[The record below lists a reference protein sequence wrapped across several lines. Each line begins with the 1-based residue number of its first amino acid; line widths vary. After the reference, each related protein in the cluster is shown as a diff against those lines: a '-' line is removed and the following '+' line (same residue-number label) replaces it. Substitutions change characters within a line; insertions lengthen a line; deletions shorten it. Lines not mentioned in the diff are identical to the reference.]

1 MTLLLTGTGVSP
13 GIAMGKAHVLRRGRP
28 DVLEY
33 AIPRQHLADEVARFR
48 RALDSV
54 TSQLRDIQRHI
65 PANAPRDVAGFI
77 DTHLLMLR
85 DRLLAEDT
93 ITLIRERQCNA
104 EWALKIQQDNIVSVF
119 DAMED
124 AYLRTRRDDVAYV
137 IERLQRTLLE
147 DEGSV
152 PPRRNLRGRVVV
164 ADDLS
169 PADMVLLQD
178 AQIAGFVTDAGG
190 PLSHTAIMARGLGIP
205 AVVGAHTAS
214 SLLHDGEDL
223 IIDGDTG
230 MVLAGADG
238 RLSRHYR
245 QQQKAARQ
253 HARALRA
260 LADTPACTRDG
271 QAIQLMA
278 NVELAEDLRALRHAG
293 ADGVGLYRTE
303 YLFLNRTEPPSEEEQ
318 LRHYRRLVN
327 ASQGRPVTIRTVD
340 LGADKLDLDG
350 AGQALNPALGLRA
363 IRRSLKEPEVF
374 LVQLRAI
381 LRASHQG
388 PVRIMLP
395 MLTSPAELDQALE
408 LLEHAKRQLKRE
420 RRRFDAEIP
429 VGGMIETP
437 AAALLSEHF
446 ARQLDFLS
454 IGTNDL
460 IQYTLAIDRLDESV
474 TYLYDPL
481 HPAVLRLI
489 TLTIEAGQRVA
500 TPVAM
505 CGEMAG
511 DLRLTRL
518 LLGMGLTEFSVR
530 PNMLGEI
537 KRRILD
543 TDLGALRPLMQQ
555 LDTAYTEPAVAELV
569 TRLNAL

>member
-13 GIAMGKAHVLRRGRP
+13 GIAMGKTHVLRRGRP

-48 RALDSV
+48 RALATV
-54 TSQLRDIQRHI
+54 TRQLRDIQRHI
-65 PANAPRDVAGFI
+65 PADAPRDVAGFI
-77 DTHLLMLR
+77 DTHLLMLG

-169 PADMVLLQD
+169 PADMVLLQE

-205 AVVGAHTAS
+205 AVVGTHTAS

-230 MVLAGADG
+230 MVLAGADD

-245 QQQKAARQ
+245 QRQKAARQ
-253 HARALRA
+253 HVRALRA
-260 LADTPACTRDG
+260 LVDTPACTRDG

-303 YLFLNRTEPPSEEEQ
+303 YLFLNRTAPPGEEEQ

-340 LGADKLDLDG
+340 LGADKLDVDG

-408 LLEHAKRQLKRE
+408 LLERAKHQLRRE

-543 TDLGALRPLMQQ
+543 TDLEALRPLMHL
-555 LDTAYTEPAVAELV
+555 LDTAHTEPAVAELV

>member
-33 AIPRQHLADEVARFR
+33 AIPRQHLADEIARFR

-54 TSQLRDIQRHI
+54 TAQLRDIQRHI

-77 DTHLLMLR
+77 ETHLLMLG

-124 AYLRTRRDDVAYV
+124 PYLRTRRDDVAYV

-152 PPRRNLRGRVVV
+152 SPRRNLRGRVVV

-169 PADMVLLQD
+169 PADMVLLQE
-178 AQIAGFVTDAGG
+178 ARIAGFVTDAGG

-205 AVVGAHTAS
+205 AVVGTHTAS

-230 MVLAGADG
+230 MVLAGADD

-253 HARALRA
+253 HARALHA
-260 LADTPACTRDG
+260 LVDTPACTRDG

-327 ASQGRPVTIRTVD
+327 AGQGRPVTIRTVD
-340 LGADKLDLDG
+340 LGTDKLELDG

-374 LVQLRAI
+374 LLQLRAI

-395 MLTSPAELDQALE
+395 MLTSPAELDQALA
-408 LLEHAKRQLKRE
+408 LLERAKRQLKRE

-437 AAALLSEHF
+437 AAALLSEYF

-489 TLTIEAGQRVA
+489 SLTIEAGQRVA

-555 LDTAYTEPAVAELV
+555 LDTAYTESAVAELV

>member
-1 MTLLLTGTGVSP
+1 MTLLLTATGVSP

-54 TSQLRDIQRHI
+54 TAQLRDIQRHI

-104 EWALKIQQDNIVSVF
+104 EWALKIQQDNIISVF

-169 PADMVLLQD
+169 PADMVLLQE

-205 AVVGAHTAS
+205 AVVGARSAS
-214 SLLHDGEDL
+214 TLLHDGEDL
-223 IIDGDTG
+223 IIDSG
-230 MVLAGADG
+230 MVLAGADSQ
-238 RLSRHYR
+238 LARHYR

-260 LADTPACTRDG
+260 LVDTPACTRDG

-278 NVELAEDLRALRHAG
+278 NIELAEDLRALRHAG

-303 YLFLNRTEPPSEEEQ
+303 YLFLNRNEPPGEEEQ

-340 LGADKLDLDG
+340 LGADKLDVDA

-408 LLEHAKRQLKRE
+408 LLERAKRQLRQE
-420 RRRFDAEIP
+420 RRRFDADIP

-489 TLTIEAGQRVA
+489 TLTIEAGQRAA

-543 TDLGALRPLMQQ
+543 TDLETLRPLMQR

>member
-1 MTLLLTGTGVSP
+1 MTLLLTGTGISP

-33 AIPRQHLADEVARFR
+33 AIPRQHLDDEVARFQ
-48 RALDSV
+48 RALTTV
-54 TSQLRDIQRHI
+54 TRQLREIQRHI
-65 PANAPRDVAGFI
+65 PSDAPRDVAGFI
-77 DTHLLMLR
+77 DAHLLMLK
-85 DRLLAEDT
+85 DHLLAEDT
-93 ITLIRERQCNA
+93 ISLIRERQCNA
-104 EWALKIQQDNIVSVF
+104 EWALKLQQDSIVSVF

-124 AYLRTRRDDVAYV
+124 AYLRTRRDDVAHV

-147 DEGSV
+147 DEGAA
-152 PPRRNLRGRVVV
+152 PAQRELRGRLVV

-169 PADMVLLQD
+169 PADMVLLQH

-205 AVVGAHTAS
+205 AVVGTRAAS
-214 SLLHDGEDL
+214 TLLRDDEPL
-223 IIDGDTG
+223 VIDGDTG
-230 MVLAGADG
+230 MVLAGADA
-238 RLSRHYR
+238 RLRRHFR
-245 QQQKAARQ
+245 QRQKTARE
-253 HARALRA
+253 HTRALQA
-260 LADTPACTRDG
+260 LTDTPACTRDG
-271 QAIQLMA
+271 QAVQLMA
-278 NVELAEDLRALRHAG
+278 NVELAEDLRALRHSG

-303 YLFLNRTEPPSEEEQ
+303 YLFLNRSTPPDEEEQ
-318 LRHYRRLVN
+318 LRHYRKLLN

-340 LGADKLDLDG
+340 LGADKLAVDTVT
-350 AGQALNPALGLRA
+350 AALNPALGLRA
-363 IRRSLKEPEVF
+363 IRRSLQEPEVF
-374 LVQLRAI
+374 MTQLRAI
-381 LRASHQG
+381 LRASHLG

-395 MLTSPAELDQALE
+395 MLTTPAELEQALE
-408 LLEHAKRQLKRE
+408 LIERARQRLRRE
-420 RRRFDAEIP
+420 RKRFDPEMPI
-429 VGGMIETP
+429 GGMIETP
-437 AAALLSEHF
+437 AAALLCEHF

-489 TLTIEAGQRVA
+489 RMIIDAGARQA

-511 DLRLTRL
+511 DPQLTRL
-518 LLGMGLTEFSVR
+518 LLGLGLTEFSVR

-537 KRRILD
+537 KHRILE
-543 TDLGALRPLMQQ
+543 TDLGALHPIIDE
-555 LDTAYTEPAVAELV
+555 LDSVYTEEVM
-569 TRLNAL
+569 TRLLQRLNNL